1 MNRTRHLGGR
11 IAIVVASAAT
21 LAFVAPVSPEPAA
34 TSSSP
39 AQTAASF
46 AAICRT
52 GDEVRPDPAWMRQ
65 SFENDNCWLPQEP
78 PVVDGTKASRDQLMA
93 GLAAAKKFTASAD
106 QYQRCISSYLTQR
119 KQEAE
124 RTGKPM
130 KATLVT
136 IETHRIVAS
145 EASKKR
151 VWGRIA
157 MAVDIFNAEGSECPQ

>member
-1 MNRTRHLGGR
+1 MDRTQKLGGGLT
-11 IAIVVASAAT
+11 IGVAGA
-21 LAFVAPVSPEPAA
+21 LLLGFVAQVSPERAA
-34 TSSSP
+34 TFSIP
-39 AQTAASF
+39 PQTAASS

-52 GDEVRPDPAWMRQ
+52 GDEGRPDPAWMRQ

-78 PVVDGTKASRDQLMA
+78 PAPDGTKASRDQLMVD
-93 GLAAAKKFTASAD
+93 LVAAKKFTAAANR
-106 QYQRCISSYLTQR
+106 YQQCISSYLAQR

-124 RTGKPM
+124 RTGQPM

-151 VWGRIA
+151 VWGRIT
-157 MAVDIFNAEGSECPQ
+157 MAVDNFNAEGSECPQ